1 MPNSRLA
8 GAWPHRCPGLLDI
21 TGSML
26 SLVGAGAGHCHL
38 PPHGLT
44 MSHCSCQPSIPP
56 ERIQIGVRALRSWK
70 LAEQVFRES
79 GIFRRGFYEPN
90 SWLSLC
96 LDKP

>member
-26 SLVGAGAGHCHL
+26 SLVGARAGHCHL

-44 MSHCSCQPSIPP
+44 MSHCSCQPPIPP
-56 ERIQIGVRALRSWK
+56 ERIQGADRGEGSALLETGRAGLQRVRYFQERIL
-70 LAEQVFRES
+70 
-79 GIFRRGFYEPN
+79 
-90 SWLSLC
+90 
-96 LDKP
+96 